1 MKMAPERSSQRW
13 NAIQPLYFQER
24 DLFFRC
30 WLPQNDPIETRAIL
44 ILIHGAGQHS
54 GYYTDLAPI
63 CQQHQLIYVTPDLRG
78 FGQSGGARGHVNRF
92 NEYLEDLDYLI
103 QRISSWVPDKPI
115 FLAGHSLGGLVV
127 IRYVQ
132 EYKSKIRGGIISA
145 PALGLRFRLPY
156 VCKKALELA
165 SWLRPALPV
174 NTVSLAMRLRH
185 LPWFQYLRPDPNKL
199 KQDPHFTF
207 HYTPRWLKELLQN
220 GSLALVNAV
229 RYSLP
234 TLCIYFEE
242 DPLIDAALI
251 RQFYEAIATEKKLCI
266 ALPERSHNLWVH
278 PERPKIIQNM
288 LQWMTELAAEP

>member
-1 MKMAPERSSQRW
+1 MNISPETSSQRW
-13 NAIQPLYFQER
+13 DMVKPLCLRER

-30 WLPQNDPIETRAIL
+30 WLPTKTSSEARAIL

-78 FGQSGGARGHVNRF
+78 FGQSGGTRGHVNRF
-92 NEYLEDLDYLI
+92 DEYLEDLDYLI
-103 QRISSWVPDKPI
+103 QRICTWFPDKPV
-115 FLAGHSLGGLVV
+115 FLSGHSLGGLVV

-132 EYKSKIRGGIISA
+132 EYKTRIRGGIISA

-165 SWLRPALPV
+165 SWLRPTFPV
-174 NTVSLAMRLRH
+174 NAVSLAMRLRH

-199 KQDPHFTF
+199 KQDPYSTF

-220 GSLALVNAV
+220 GSLALANAV
-229 RYSLP
+229 RYGLP

-242 DPLIDAALI
+242 DPLIDATLI
-251 RQFYEAIATEKKLCI
+251 RQFYETITTEKKSCI

-288 LQWMTELAAEP
+288 LQWMTKLAAEP